1 MIRLCGA
8 LLVSLLAVAPAWAQD
23 QAEPQPA
30 PQSAEVAE
38 AASEG
43 AARLTLGVGAAYFP
57 DYEGSSHNRWTP
69 IPVANGTVAGMS
81 FTLVG
86 NRAQLDVIPNATGP
100 GWDIQFGP
108 VAVYNMNRSNR
119 DSIRDPRVRALGEVD
134 SALEVGGYFGIGR
147 TGLITSDFDKLS
159 VTVSYRKDVT
169 RVHRAGIWNPVV
181 TYSTP
186 LSTKAMVSLSASA
199 EIVEDRYARTY
210 FGVTPAQS
218 LASGLPVFRPE
229 GGQKDIT
236 FGGYFAYALTGNLT
250 KGLSLVAGG
259 TYRKLVKDFADSPL
273 VSIAGDRNQWT
284 GAAGLALTF

>member
-1 MIRLCGA
+1 MIRLPGA
-8 LLVSLLAVAPAWAQD
+8 LVASLLIATPAFAQD
-23 QAEPQPA
+23 QSA

-43 AARLTLGVGAAYFP
+43 AARLTLGVGAAYYP

-86 NRAQLDVIPNATGP
+86 NRAQLDVIPNETGP

-159 VTVSYRKDVT
+159 VTLSYRKDVT
-169 RVHRAGIWNPVV
+169 KVHKAGIWNPVV

-186 LSTKAMVSLSASA
+186 LSTRAMVSLSASA

-218 LASGLPVFRPE
+218 IASGLPIFRPE

-259 TYRKLVKDFADSPL
+259 TYRKLVNDFADSPL

>member
-1 MIRLCGA
+1 MIRLSGA
-8 LLVSLLAVAPAWAQD
+8 LVASFLCIAPAFAQD
-23 QAEPQPA
+23 QSA
-30 PQSAEVAE
+30 PESAEVAE

-86 NRAQLDVIPNATGP
+86 NRAQLDVIPNGTGP
-100 GWDIQFGP
+100 GWDIQLGP

-119 DSIRDPRVRALGEVD
+119 DAIHDPRVRALGEVD

-159 VTVSYRKDVT
+159 VTISYRKDVT
-169 RVHRAGIWNPVV
+169 KVHRAGVWNPVI

-186 LSTKAMVSLSASA
+186 LSTKAMISLSASA

-218 LASGLPVFRPE
+218 VASGLPIFRPE

-236 FGGYFAYALTGNLT
+236 FGGYVAYALTGNLT

-259 TYRKLVKDFADSPL
+259 TYRKLVNDFADSPL

>member
-8 LLVSLLAVAPAWAQD
+8 LAASFLAIAPACAQD
-23 QAEPQPA
+23 QAA

-86 NRAQLDVIPNATGP
+86 NRAQLDVIPNGTGP
-100 GWDIQFGP
+100 GWDIQLGP

-159 VTVSYRKDVT
+159 VTISYRRDVT
-169 RVHRAGIWNPVV
+169 RVHKAGIWNPVV

-218 LASGLPVFRPE
+218 IASGLPIFRPE

-259 TYRKLVKDFADSPL
+259 TYRKLVNDFADSPL

>member
-8 LLVSLLAVAPAWAQD
+8 LAASFLAIAPACAQD
-23 QAEPQPA
+23 QAA

-86 NRAQLDVIPNATGP
+86 NRAQLDVIPNGTGP
-100 GWDIQFGP
+100 GWDIQLGP

-159 VTVSYRKDVT
+159 VTVSYRRDVT
-169 RVHRAGIWNPVV
+169 RVHKAGIWNPVV

-186 LSTKAMVSLSASA
+186 LSTKAMISLSASA

-218 LASGLPVFRPE
+218 IASGLPIFRPE

-259 TYRKLVKDFADSPL
+259 TYRKLVNDFADSPL

>member
-8 LLVSLLAVAPAWAQD
+8 LAASFLAIAPACAQD
-23 QAEPQPA
+23 QAA
-30 PQSAEVAE
+30 PQSSGASAEVAE

-86 NRAQLDVIPNATGP
+86 NRAQLDVIPNGTGL
-100 GWDIQFGP
+100 GWDIQLGP

-159 VTVSYRKDVT
+159 VTVSYRRDVT
-169 RVHRAGIWNPVV
+169 RVHKAGIWNPVV

-218 LASGLPVFRPE
+218 IASGLPIFRPE

-259 TYRKLVKDFADSPL
+259 TYRKLVNDFADSPL

>member
-1 MIRLCGA
+1 MIRLSGA
-8 LLVSLLAVAPAWAQD
+8 LVASFLCIAPAFAQD
-23 QAEPQPA
+23 QSAPA
-30 PQSAEVAE
+30 SAEVAE

-86 NRAQLDVIPNATGP
+86 NRAQLDVIPNGTGP
-100 GWDIQFGP
+100 GWDIQLGP

-119 DSIRDPRVRALGEVD
+119 DAIHDPRVRALGEVD

-159 VTVSYRKDVT
+159 VTISYRKDVT
-169 RVHRAGIWNPVV
+169 KVHRAGVWNPVI

-186 LSTKAMVSLSASA
+186 LSTKAMISLSASA

-218 LASGLPVFRPE
+218 VASGLPIFRPE

-236 FGGYFAYALTGNLT
+236 FGGYVAYALTGNLT

-259 TYRKLVKDFADSPL
+259 TYRKLVNDFADSPL

>member
-8 LLVSLLAVAPAWAQD
+8 FLVSLLAVVPAWAQE
-23 QAEPQPA
+23 QSA

-119 DSIRDPRVRALGEVD
+119 DSIHDPRVRALGEVD

-169 RVHRAGIWNPVV
+169 RVHNAGIWNPVV

-186 LSTKAMVSLSASA
+186 LSTRAMVSLSASA